1 MREVVDE
8 PLSKRVG
15 DHDEDGRDRVV
26 RTPQCGNR
34 RAALHDQHVRPKR
47 NHFCGVAFIEL
58 GVAARPAPID
68 VYVLTL
74 APAQRG
80 ETPRQYRRKQ
90 LPGGIVGGV
99 IREHTEAAD
108 AGALLR
114 RRRKRPCGRASDKAK
129 KSSSLHRPLKSPPPA
144 IAYRTESMMRHTFQ
158 RTNL

>member
-15 DHDEDGRDRVV
+15 DHDEGGRDRVSE
-26 RTPQCGNR
+26 R
-34 RAALHDQHVRPKR
+34 RSAAQHVRAKR
-47 NHFCGVAFIEL
+47 NHFRGVAFIEL

-90 LPGGIVGGV
+90 LPERIVGGV
-99 IREHTEAAD
+99 TREHTEAAH

-114 RRRKRPCGRASDKAK
+114 RRHKRPRDRASDKAK
-129 KSSSLHRPLKSPPPA
+129 KSSSLHRPLA
-144 IAYRTESMMRHTFQ
+144 IAYRTESLMRHTIQ